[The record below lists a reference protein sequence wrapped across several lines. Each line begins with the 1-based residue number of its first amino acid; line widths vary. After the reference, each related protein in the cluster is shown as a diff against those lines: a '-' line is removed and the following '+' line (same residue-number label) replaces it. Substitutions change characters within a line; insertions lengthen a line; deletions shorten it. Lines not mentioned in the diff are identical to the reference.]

1 MAFAQ
6 PRHVR
11 TTAFFCCPAQPTF
24 RAGAPDLHHGTMLGF
39 RVMHDFGGKMA
50 RILYLL
56 IQPGV
61 ISTGLMG
68 TLLQVGL
75 AFANSFNVAG
85 VADMIMNYGL
95 SGQLASGGLIAALTG
110 MYYSFT
116 QRKTGQAVAA
126 SAGAVAGG
134 ISGTL
139 GSAIT
144 QALGWTAVAEG
155 TTPLLNFTAI
165 MTALTG
171 ALTTGDP
178 SLPPGSEPMFDPA
191 TLTQVFGTT
200 AAGGGIGAFVARMLA
215 GDKRRTSHA

>member
-1 MAFAQ
+1 VYAFAM
-6 PRHVR
+6 
-11 TTAFFCCPAQPTF
+11 AFFCFRLLPTF
-24 RAGAPDLHHGTMLGF
+24 RVGAPDLHHGPMLGC
-39 RVMHDFGGKMA
+39 RAMHDFGGNMA

-110 MYYSFT
+110 IYYSFT

-200 AAGGGIGAFVARMLA
+200 AAGGGIGAFIARMLA

>member
-1 MAFAQ
+1 
-6 PRHVR
+6 
-11 TTAFFCCPAQPTF
+11 
-24 RAGAPDLHHGTMLGF
+24 
-39 RVMHDFGGKMA
+39 MA

-68 TLLQVGL
+68 MLMQVGL

-85 VADMIMNYGL
+85 AADLLMKYGL

-110 MYYSFT
+110 MYYSIT
-116 QRKTGQAVAA
+116 QRKHGQAVAA

-139 GSAIT
+139 GTAVT

-171 ALTTGDP
+171 AVTTGDP
-178 SLPPGSEPMFDPA
+178 SLPPGSEPMFDPSVIA
-191 TLTQVFGTT
+191 SVFGST
-200 AAGGGIGAFVARMLA
+200 AAGGGIGAMLMRAMA
-215 GDKRRTSHA
+215 GESKGHSHA

>member
-1 MAFAQ
+1 
-6 PRHVR
+6 
-11 TTAFFCCPAQPTF
+11 
-24 RAGAPDLHHGTMLGF
+24 
-39 RVMHDFGGKMA
+39 MA

-68 TLLQVGL
+68 TMLQVGL

-85 VADMIMNYGL
+85 VADAIMNYGL